1 MTFRESLPAG
11 CPPDEAGEIVE
22 TRIVYRLVRNNPPTE
37 EDFRSQRA
45 SNPDRVFRNVNE
57 CQARGLSVRSGR
69 RESIEYMKLRRFR
82 SSLLCRVQLG
92 GGAGYIQQ
100 TGEGTHHTWWPLA
113 SFDIL
118 ANSSLEVL

>member
-1 MTFRESLPAG
+1 MTLRETLPDG
-11 CPPDEAGEIVE
+11 CPPDEAEEIVIP
-22 TRIVYRLVRNNPPTE
+22 RIVYRLVRNDPPRE

-45 SNPDRVFRNVNE
+45 EHPDRVFRNVNE
-57 CQARGLSVRSGR
+57 CRARGLSVRADR
-69 RESIEYMKLRRFR
+69 RESIEYMKLRSFC

-113 SFDIL
+113 DYDIL
-118 ANSSLEVL
+118 ANSSLEAL